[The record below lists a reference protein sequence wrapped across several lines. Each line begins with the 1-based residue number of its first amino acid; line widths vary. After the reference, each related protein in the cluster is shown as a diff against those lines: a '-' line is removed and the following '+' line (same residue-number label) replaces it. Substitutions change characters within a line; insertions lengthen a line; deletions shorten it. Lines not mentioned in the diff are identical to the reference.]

1 MDGQIEKMQSHQES
15 AYYNYRDELS
25 VQDEILF
32 RGNRTIVPTVM
43 RSEMLKKIH
52 ASLIGIEDCLRR
64 AREVLYW
71 PGTRAAIKDHISACG
86 ICNSSRT
93 EQPKEPLMPQKVPD
107 RPWAKVAVDFFTL
120 NNYSNFFEFNLQSDI
135 RDSTVHKLEVS
146 VTK

>member
-1 MDGQIEKMQSHQES
+1 
-15 AYYNYRDELS
+15 
-25 VQDEILF
+25 
-32 RGNRTIVPTVM
+32 M

-71 PGTRAAIKDHISACG
+71 LGTSAAIKDHISACG